1 MENPVKERVR
11 NYWDEYAALLG
22 RIEVTEAPGRPLALA
37 DGVQRAIALL
47 QERAAQG
54 GQVLFIGNG
63 GSAAM
68 ASHFAMDYWHA
79 GGIRALAFQD
89 GAQLTCLSNDHG
101 YEQVFA
107 LPIRMF
113 AGPAD
118 VLVAISS
125 SGNSPNILNG
135 VAAAR
140 ERGCAVITLS
150 GFDAENRL
158 RPLGDLNFY
167 VPAHHYGYVELTH
180 ALILHCILDLGKRAG
195 GGGYP

>member
-1 MENPVKERVR
+1 MEDRVHR
-11 NYWDEYAALLG
+11 YLDEYTALLG
-22 RIEVTEAPGRPLALA
+22 RIEATESQDRPLDLA
-37 DGVQRAIALL
+37 AGVQRAITLL
-47 QERAAQG
+47 RERAARG

-79 GGIRALAFQD
+79 GGIRAMAFQD
-89 GAQLTCLSNDHG
+89 SAQLTCLSNDHG

-150 GFDAENRL
+150 GFGADNRL

-180 ALILHCILDLGKRAG
+180 NLILHCILDLGKEDR
-195 GGGYP
+195 